1 VRIVVS
7 GHTGFVGGHLLRN
20 LNLHFPNYNL
30 ILLYKEDFRSD
41 NFNNKIQNEDFIYH
55 LAGVNRAETDNEV
68 YRSNVEINSSILKH
82 LKKINFKGK
91 LYFSS
96 SLQENSNSLYG
107 QAKKKAREDFD
118 RLSKKLEF
126 TFYSSLTPNVFGP
139 FCKPFYNS
147 FIATFSHQ
155 LLNNQTPTIITD
167 NTVKLIYIDDYV
179 SSLLDLLEGKIEAI
193 NFDFLTEIK
202 VSEALEKLNLFL
214 KEYINEN
221 KIPNLELKFD
231 KELFNTFRSYI
242 NHKEFFPRS
251 YQLHSDERGSFIEL
265 SKALTMGQSS
275 YSTTNIGITRGNHF
289 HTRKIERFSVIKG
302 KAKIQFRKY
311 LTDEIISFELDGNSP
326 SYVDMPIWYT
336 HNITN
341 IGKEELLTFFWI
353 NEPYD
358 QNDPDTYPEIV

>member
-1 VRIVVS
+1 VRIVIS

-20 LNLHFPNYNL
+20 LNLHFPNHNL
-30 ILLYKEDFRSD
+30 ILLNKEDFLSD

-155 LLNNQTPTIITD
+155 LLNNQTPTIISDTK
-167 NTVKLIYIDDYV
+167 VKLINIDDYI
-179 SSLLDLLEGKIEAI
+179 SSLLELLEGKSKTI

-202 VSEALEKLNLFL
+202 VSEVLEKLKMFFNQ
-214 KEYINEN
+214 YIQEN

-275 YSTTNIGITRGNHF
+275 YSTTNIGITRGDHF

>member
-1 VRIVVS
+1 VRIVIS

-20 LNLHFPNYNL
+20 FRLHYSNHDL
-30 ILLYKEDFRSD
+30 ILLNREDFLSE
-41 NFNNKIQNEDFIYH
+41 NFNDKIQKEDFIYH
-55 LAGVNRAETDNEV
+55 FAGVNRAETDKEV
-68 YRSNVEINSSILKH
+68 YTSNIEINCALLDH

-96 SLQENSNSLYG
+96 SLQEDSDSLYG
-107 QAKKKAREDFD
+107 KAKRKAREDFES
-118 RLSKKLEF
+118 LSKKLEF

-139 FCKPFYNS
+139 FCKPFNNS
-147 FIATFSHQ
+147 FIATFSYQ

-167 NTVKLIYIDDYV
+167 NTVKLIYIDDYIC
-179 SSLLDLLEGKIEAI
+179 SLLELLEGKIEVI
-193 NFDFLTEIK
+193 NFNFLTEIK
-202 VSEALEKLNLFL
+202 VSEALEKLKLF
-214 KEYINEN
+214 KEFYIIEN
-221 KIPNLELKFD
+221 KIPNLESKFD

-242 NHKEFFPRS
+242 NHKEFFPRA

-265 SKALTMGQSS
+265 SKALSMGQSS
-275 YSTTNIGITRGNHF
+275 YSVTNRGITRGNHL

-302 KAKIQFRKY
+302 KAKIKLRKY

-326 SYVDMPIWYT
+326 RYVDMPIWYT

-341 IGKEELLTFFWI
+341 IGDEQLLTFFWI

-358 QNDPDTYPEIV
+358 QEDPDTFTERV

>member
-1 VRIVVS
+1 MRIVIS

-20 LNLHFPNYNL
+20 FRLHYPNHNL
-30 ILLYKEDFRSD
+30 ILLNREDFLSE
-41 NFNNKIQNEDFIYH
+41 NFNDKIQKEDFIYH
-55 LAGVNRAETDNEV
+55 LAGVNRAETDQEV
-68 YRSNVEINSSILKH
+68 YTSNIEINSTLLDH
-82 LKKINFKGK
+82 LEKINFKGK

-96 SLQENSNSLYG
+96 SLQEDSDSLYG
-107 QAKKKAREDFD
+107 KAKKKAREDFD

-155 LLNNQTPTIITD
+155 LLNNQSPKIITD
-167 NTVKLIYIDDYV
+167 NIVKLIYIDDYI
-179 SSLLDLLEGKIEAI
+179 SSLLELLEGKSETI
-193 NFDFLTEIK
+193 NFNFLIEIK
-202 VSEALEKLNLFL
+202 VSEVLEKLKLFYTQ
-214 KEYINEN
+214 YIQEN
-221 KIPNLELKFD
+221 KIPNLESKFD

-242 NHKEFFPRS
+242 NHKEFFPRA

-265 SKALTMGQSS
+265 SKALSMGQSS
-275 YSTTNIGITRGNHF
+275 YSTTNSGITRGNHF

-302 KAKIQFRKY
+302 KAKIELRKY
-311 LTDEIISFELDGNSP
+311 LTDEIISFELEGNSP

-341 IGKEELLTFFWI
+341 IGEEELLTFFWI